1 MVGNLETK
9 TGTAGET
16 TFAYDENGRM
26 LTQEYAPARLN
37 YVYGAGSF

>member
-16 TFAYDENGRM
+16 TFAYDENGLHPYSIRGM
-26 LTQEYAPARLN
+26 K
-37 YVYGAGSF
+37 